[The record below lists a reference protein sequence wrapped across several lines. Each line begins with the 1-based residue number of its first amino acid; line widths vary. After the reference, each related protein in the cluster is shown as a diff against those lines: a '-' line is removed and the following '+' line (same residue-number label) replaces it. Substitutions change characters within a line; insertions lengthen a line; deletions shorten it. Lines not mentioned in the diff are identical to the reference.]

1 MKEIYI
7 FLLLIIGLS
16 SILFLTYTR
25 RIENHE
31 GFFFSM
37 CQKDSDCPK
46 RFKCDS
52 GKCADTRPKGN

>member
-1 MKEIYI
+1 MKGIYI
-7 FLLLIIGLS
+7 SLALIIGLS
-16 SILFLTYTR
+16 LGIFVFYPR
-25 RIENHE
+25 KMANHE